1 MTTAKTLILSL
12 GLVIVAIG
20 VILYVSI
27 LHSGYTILYFVCGA
41 ALLLLVILAQ
51 KIRSDLFKQKKSEQK
66 FKALLDAAPDA
77 TVIVNDKGLIEM
89 VNIQTEKLFGYDRIE
104 LIGQPVELLI
114 PGHLRKGHKQHLAGF
129 VKEPRVRTMGVGLEL
144 EANKKDGTKF
154 PVEISLSPLQTEEGL
169 LVSASIRDITQRKKL
184 EQKFKALLDAAPD
197 ATVIVNEKGIIE
209 MINHQTENLFGYSRE
224 EMIGKPVEI
233 LIPQELKGKHVH
245 HRGSFFKE
253 ARVRS
258 MGAGLELKAVKKDG
272 ATFLVEISL
281 SPIQTEEGLLVSASV
296 RDITDRKKSEEKF
309 RSLLDSAPDATV
321 IVNEKGIIQV
331 TNHQTENLFGYS
343 REEMIGQPVEILIP
357 GELRGKHEH
366 HREGFVKAARV
377 RTMGEGIELNAVKK
391 NGTRFPVEISLSPI
405 QTEEGMLVS
414 ASVRDITLRKN
425 LENELKRTNAEVEAF
440 TYSVSHDLRAPLRG
454 IIGFTAILE
463 EDYSNKLDDE
473 AKRITAV
480 IKNNT
485 LKMGHLIDNLLT
497 FSRMGRQDILKTSIN
512 TGVMI
517 KEVIEEL
524 SPKNNGQAIQ
534 WDIQSLPLIHADINT
549 IRQVWVNL
557 ISNAIKYSGNKE
569 HPIIEIGSFNHEGQA
584 AFFIKDNGVGFLE
597 KYKDKL
603 FKVFQR
609 LHSAEEFEGTGV
621 GLALVEKIISK
632 HGGKVW
638 AKGEVDK
645 GASFYFSLPFHREE
659 TLQKQSAPIT

>member
-1 MTTAKTLILSL
+1 LTTAKTLILSL